1 MSYGE
6 VVGQW
11 AGLTFLLLLGP
22 ILVGWVAYF
31 LWTKLPSRAVRS
43 MFRRR

>member
-11 AGLTFLLLLGP
+11 AVLTFLLLLGP
-22 ILVGWVAYF
+22 ILVGWLVYF
-31 LWTKLPSRAVRS
+31 LWTKLPLRAICS
-43 MFRRR
+43 TFRRR